1 MTVESIGNLV
11 QNVADHLFGQGSAVQ
26 AGTRIVGAPG
36 AGSPAAPE
44 DTFTL
49 STQNNSAQAS
59 AQEAGIFQL
68 SPGVLTAPG
77 AGIQATPATANVI
90 QNSAQQAGPA
100 LDPSASQSQPSAAG
114 TPNGGA
120 PSAAIAQQGAAGPA
134 ASAQVQIEIQRL
146 NASLPALGLT
156 NNEIQQ
162 IDRIASLIKNFNP
175 AAYADLVQQFE
186 ARSQTS
192 AQQEPASAA
201 LGTGA
206 IAGSGATTAGPGAN
220 GNGGSF
226 QIQQIFA
233 PPDGPAVNS
242 AQNVPG
248 NPNAIDANA
257 AGQVALPGTS
267 GQSPQVQPAHPA
279 ANSGTANP
287 QAS

>member
-1 MTVESIGNLV
+1 MAVESIGNLV
-11 QNVADHLFGQGSAVQ
+11 QNVADHLFGQGPAVQ

-36 AGSPAAPE
+36 AVSPAAPE

-49 STQNNSAQAS
+49 STPNNPAQAS

-68 SPGVLTAPG
+68 SSGVLTAPS
-77 AGIQATPATANVI
+77 AGILITPATPNVV
-90 QNSAQQAGPA
+90 QNLAEQAGDGG
-100 LDPSASQSQPSAAG
+100 DPGVSQPQTSAAGAPNEGTPSAA
-114 TPNGGA
+114 NA
-120 PSAAIAQQGAAGPA
+120 PQDAAGPA

-175 AAYADLVQQFE
+175 AAYTDLVQQFE

-192 AQQEPASAA
+192 AQQNSATAA
-201 LGTGA
+201 LGMAA
-206 IAGSGATTAGPGAN
+206 IPGSGAPTGPGAN

-226 QIQQIFA
+226 QAQPIL
-233 PPDGPAVNS
+233 PPPGGQAASGDQNS
-242 AQNVPG
+242 PG
-248 NPNAIDANA
+248 NPNGASANA
-257 AGQVALPGTS
+257 AGQVALS
-267 GQSPQVQPAHPA
+267 GVGAQSPQVQAAHPA
-279 ANSGTANP
+279 ANSGTTNP